1 MKKKVLV
8 IGNIQQILIQNLEAA
23 GFTCDYKSELNKR
36 QLIKHIHGYHGIV
49 VRTYLIDKEVI
60 DAAPNLEFIGRS
72 GSGLDKIDVAYA
84 ESKNIHVINS
94 PEGNADAVAEHAIG
108 MILGLLHFIVK
119 SDREMRRFIFKR
131 KINTGFELSN
141 KTVGII
147 GFGNTGSRLAKKL
160 LGFNCKILA
169 HDKYLSGFGNEKIVE
184 TSLQQVYNQ
193 ADIVSVHLQGNAE
206 TKEYICEAF
215 INQFKKPIY
224 LINTSRGMIM
234 NTKDVW
240 RALDSGKIIGL
251 GLDVYENEDLSSITF
266 RQKQLYKK
274 LVRSNKTIVT
284 PHVAGWSHEA
294 EYKIAD
300 ILSKKIISTVQA
312 V

>member
-1 MKKKVLV
+1 MKKKILI
-8 IGNIQQILIQNLEAA
+8 IGNIQNILIQNLEDA
-23 GFTCDYKSELNKR
+23 GFICDYESELNKR
-36 QLIKHIHGYHGIV
+36 QLIKRIGDYNGIV

-60 DAAPNLEFIGRS
+60 DAATNLEFIGRS
-72 GSGLDKIDVAYA
+72 GSGLDKIDVTYA
-84 ESKNIHVINS
+84 ESKNIHVFNS

-108 MILGLLHFIVK
+108 MILGLLHYIVK

-160 LGFNCKILA
+160 SGFNCKIIA
-169 HDKYLSGFGNEKIVE
+169 YDKYLSGFGNEKVAE
-184 TSLQQVYNQ
+184 ASLQQVYDE
-193 ADIVSVHLQGNAE
+193 ADIVSVHLQGNNE
-206 TKEYICEAF
+206 TKEYICKAF
-215 INQFKKPIY
+215 IDQFKKPIY

-240 RALDSGKIIGL
+240 KALDSRKVIGL

-294 EYKIAD
+294 EFKIAD
-300 ILSKKIISTVQA
+300 ILSKKIIKA
-312 V
+312 IHA